1 MKLLNPA
8 VHGLLD
14 YALALAFLL
23 LPPVLVFSPEAAA
36 VSRIIGV
43 AYLGVSLLTKYP
55 LGLLK
60 LIPFPVHGVIES
72 MMAAAWIVLPW
83 VLGFQD
89 DSAGRIFFMLA
100 GIGLLL
106 VAAVTD
112 YQASGAHT
120 AFRGQERRSRMIDRR
135 QRYIDAGRERRAG
148 ASDRRVYSA
157 A

>member
-89 DSAGRIFFMLA
+89 DSAGRTFFMLA

-120 AFRGQERRSRMIDRR
+120 AFRGQERRSRMMDRR
-135 QRYIDAGRERRAG
+135 QRHFDVGPERRIG

>member
-23 LPPVLVFSPEAAA
+23 LPPVLNFSPDAAA
-36 VSRIIGV
+36 VSRIIGI

-60 LIPFPVHGVIES
+60 LIPFPIHGVLES
-72 MMAAAWIVLPW
+72 LMAAAWIVLPW

-89 DSAGRIFFMLA
+89 DSAARTFFMFA
-100 GIGLLL
+100 GVALLL
-106 VAAVTD
+106 VAALTD
-112 YQASGAHT
+112 YKASGAHS
-120 AFRGQERRSRMIDRR
+120 AFRGEERRNKLIDRR
-135 QRYIDAGRERRAG
+135 QRYITVSRERRMG
-148 ASDRRVYSA
+148 ASDRRVYA
-157 A
+157 AA